1 MCFKRGVQ
9 WHQVYECSNRGQEIR
24 VHIAK
29 GDKSWAKLV
38 VWDNIHGVQ
47 QEHGENLMFS
57 RVLLKLEWQH
67 EDRVGATKWNLQN

>member
-47 QEHGENLMFS
+47 QEHGENLMF
-57 RVLLKLEWQH
+57 
-67 EDRVGATKWNLQN
+67 